1 MGFLMQNK
9 LSLVLPV
16 ALLVGGCPSETVA
29 PPPKPPIGSLTAVV
43 VAGPGADTVT
53 GKERALPD
61 LYVKALSSQA
71 GDGGALFA
79 DLAPLLNP
87 DMAGFSSPGMSP
99 VHEPTA
105 IVAAH
110 DKLFGAFDDRKMTLT
125 RVWRTPSEQTIEWT
139 MTGTHTR
146 EWKGI
151 APTHKPVTFKGVTLL
166 WTKDDGSILDVHVY
180 FDVAVVKAELGISPK
195 GMDLAALPLPTPSA
209 GRLQEFDQSQPP
221 SADENKNVDVVKATL
236 DALENN
242 NEAGYVGGMAD
253 DVEVNTTERATP
265 ARGKADAKTY
275 YRTMHKAIGQLDTTV
290 IAAWGIGPYAIV
302 EYSIAG
308 EQWGPIMWIPAQ
320 RDRVV
325 RWELVD
331 ICEIHNGKIARIW
344 RYDNPG
350 QIAD

>member
-1 MGFLMQNK
+1 MGFLMRNK
-9 LSLVLPV
+9 LSAVLLPLVLV
-16 ALLVGGCPSETVA
+16 TACSSDAVS
-29 PPPKPPIGSLTAVV
+29 PPPKPPIGSLTPVQAS
-43 VAGPGADTVT
+43 GPGADTVT
-53 GKERALPD
+53 AKERALPD
-61 LYVKALSSQA
+61 LYVKALSSPP
-71 GDGGALFA
+71 GDGGALFSE
-79 DLAPLLNP
+79 LAPLLNP

-99 VHEPTA
+99 VHDPAA

-139 MTGTHTR
+139 MTGTQTR
-146 EWKGI
+146 EWKGV
-151 APTHKPVTFKGVTLL
+151 APTRKPVAFKGVTLM

-180 FDVAVVKAELGISPK
+180 FDVTLVKAQLGTSPKGVDLAGLPLPTTPPARQEFDQAQPASADEEKNVAVVKA
-195 GMDLAALPLPTPSA
+195 A
-209 GRLQEFDQSQPP
+209 
-221 SADENKNVDVVKATL
+221 L

-242 NEAGYVGGMAD
+242 SESGYVGAMAD
-253 DVEVNTTERATP
+253 DVEVNTLERATP

-275 YRTMHKAIGQLDTTV
+275 YKTMHKAIGQLDTTV
-290 IAAWGIGPYAIV
+290 IAAWGVGKFAIV

-308 EQWGPIMWIPAQ
+308 EQLGPIMWIPAQ

-331 ICEIHNGKIARIW
+331 ICEIRDGKIARIW

-350 QIAD
+350 QIVD